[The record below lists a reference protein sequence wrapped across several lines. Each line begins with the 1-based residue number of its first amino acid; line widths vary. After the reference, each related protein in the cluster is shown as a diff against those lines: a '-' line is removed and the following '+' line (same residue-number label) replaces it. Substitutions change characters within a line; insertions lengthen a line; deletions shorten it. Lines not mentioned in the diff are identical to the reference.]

1 MTHWTRAAVLTAIL
15 LVPAAVAPAQ
25 QDVPYVYQG
34 TVHAVKGGAVDLIT
48 GVGHALRLVHMR
60 TLPTTEIAT
69 VNGAAS
75 LSVLKPGDVVR
86 ADCHKTDTG
95 LVADRIE
102 IKRPSS

>member
-15 LVPAAVAPAQ
+15 LVPATVAPAQ

-34 TVHAVKGGAVDLIT
+34 TVQAVQGGAVDLIT

-69 VNGAAS
+69 ANGAAS
-75 LSVLKPGDVVR
+75 LSVLRPGDIVR
-86 ADCHKTDTG
+86 ADCRKTDAG